1 MCNDFK
7 VLSTIKISKSKQMQA
22 SDKLKNISWKKEVAR
37 NMNVDF
43 DSVMKSWGLK
53 NKVQN

>member
-7 VLSTIKISKSKQMQA
+7 VLSTIKISKSKQTQA
-22 SDKLKNISWKKEVAR
+22 SDKLKNMTWKKEVAQ

-43 DSVMKSWGLK
+43 DETFHDEENIWFW
-53 NKVQN
+53 